1 MPVAV
6 GPCPDAG
13 AASADATKS
22 SALTSVVP
30 LTLPEICLPDM
41 PDMPDTRDTRDTRD
55 MAPAIPRPVGA
66 SPAAMD
72 MGKQRLAGRVRPTGV
87 CHQPAQGCRDCR

>member
-1 MPVAV
+1 MAV

-13 AASADATKS
+13 AANADATKS
-22 SALTSVVP
+22 SALTLVVP

-41 PDMPDTRDTRDTRD
+41 PDMPDTRDTRD

-66 SPAAMD
+66 SLAAMD

-87 CHQPAQGCRDCR
+87 CHQPAQGCRGCR

>member
-13 AASADATKS
+13 AAGADATKS
-22 SALTSVVP
+22 SALTLVVP

-41 PDMPDTRDTRDTRD
+41 PDMPDTPN
-55 MAPAIPRPVGA
+55 MAAAIPRPVRA
-66 SPAAMD
+66 SLAAMD

-87 CHQPAQGCRDCR
+87 CHQPAQGCRGCR

>member
-22 SALTSVVP
+22 SALTLVVP

-41 PDMPDTRDTRDTRD
+41 PDMPN
-55 MAPAIPRPVGA
+55 MAAAIPRPVRA
-66 SPAAMD
+66 SLAAMD
-72 MGKQRLAGRVRPTGV
+72 MGNLRLAGRVRPTGV